1 MGAVAAVVIAC
12 SGGRLFAQQM
22 LPAAASRAAT
32 PSVAA
37 SIATGRAATETLCA
51 PDALRQAVLSVQANN
66 ANSREV
72 WDGVAALLGTSAR
85 PPQEPERWTLTSG
98 PATPA
103 RVIAQLMALSGQ
115 SCDSNEAVLQQE
127 TVAAAPSIPA
137 APQGEFDAV
146 LFRDGLLSVAA
157 GNVTLNALL
166 RHVAAV
172 MGSSLQDSAAGDAR
186 IQGVFAPQPAAELIT
201 NLLAGSGLDYILLSS
216 AEDPNH
222 LQQIIVMPR
231 NAEAAALQP
240 QQTPAPAPETV
251 APVLGGAPAP
261 AAREVYLWDPQ
272 AIADRQRKKAATRTP
287 QDQ

>member
-1 MGAVAAVVIAC
+1 
-12 SGGRLFAQQM
+12 
-22 LPAAASRAAT
+22 
-32 PSVAA
+32 
-37 SIATGRAATETLCA
+37 
-51 PDALRQAVLSVQANN
+51 
-66 ANSREV
+66 
-72 WDGVAALLGTSAR
+72 
-85 PPQEPERWTLTSG
+85 
-98 PATPA
+98 
-103 RVIAQLMALSGQ
+103 MALSGQ